1 MDNIQFALLCALSA
15 LVLALGREAWKWSR
29 LQRTIPVPALPVG
42 YRAWSLPDP
51 EPGFELKMAEDLA
64 LRPFRWGKH
73 RLTMGIK
80 PLNPT
85 QWLSLHKSYPAYIR
99 LREARHAVYGSRCY
113 KILPS
118 SACLREGDFLNE
130 LAALE
135 LARAISAY
143 LACRYPSL
151 FRVEPRGS
159 ERRNDG
165 FDVRSITRNA
175 LPECGLE
182 AKTWLLEDLGPFGEG
197 ADEAMRVAGELVP
210 DDLALLRETPLTDEE
225 RAGYQSEKAPLN
237 AHRLIGGSIC
247 TAGFWTLK
255 DKLGLPLRE
264 IHTRGGVPQYDEKL
278 RDPMDR
284 FFSKLRPDKP
294 IERIDNFFFQICDT
308 EAIPALLSGEL
319 IPDVLPPD
327 DKRCAPISGRTS
339 SSMRADELCR
349 ELYDRSELSWSHTTN
364 GPEEIFDQMLKGPR
378 AASSETTGRVDAKS
392 DAALDCKA
400 KEEEEEVV
408 VVDAFKGPQVA
419 TDPASICM
427 RAERQTLRRLPRSG
441 AIVFTIRTYLT
452 PITEFAK
459 EAGVPGRLASSMR
472 EWPEAT
478 AKYKGAE
485 MYRDLALRYLDEAHR
500 DQIDAGLIR
509 DWEIDAAAFET
520 ERARADKAFPFA

>member
-1 MDNIQFALLCALSA
+1 MDNIQFALLCALTA
-15 LVLALGREAWKWSR
+15 LILALGREAWKWSR
-29 LQRTIPVPALPVG
+29 FQRTIPVPALPVG

-51 EPGFELKMAEDLA
+51 EPGFDLKMAKDLA

-118 SACLREGDFLNE
+118 SACLRSGDFMNE

-151 FRVEPRGS
+151 FHVEPRGS

-210 DDLALLRETPLTDEE
+210 DDLALLRETSLTDEE
-225 RAGYQSEKAPLN
+225 RAGYQSEKAPLT

-278 RDPMDR
+278 RDPIDR
-284 FFSKLRPDKP
+284 FFSKLKPDKP

-308 EAIPALLSGEL
+308 QAIPALLSGKL

-327 DKRCAPISGRTS
+327 DKRSAPISGRKS
-339 SSMRADELCR
+339 SSMGADELCR
-349 ELYDRSELSWSHTTN
+349 ELYDRSELT
-364 GPEEIFDQMLKGPR
+364 
-378 AASSETTGRVDAKS
+378 
-392 DAALDCKA
+392 
-400 KEEEEEVV
+400 
-408 VVDAFKGPQVA
+408 
-419 TDPASICM
+419 
-427 RAERQTLRRLPRSG
+427 
-441 AIVFTIRTYLT
+441 IVFTIRTYLT

-485 MYRDLALRYLDEAHR
+485 LYKDLALRYLDEAHR
-500 DQIDAGLIR
+500 DQIDSGLIR
-509 DWEIDAAAFET
+509 DWDIDAAAFET
-520 ERARADKAFPFA
+520 ERTRADKAFPFA